1 MTDEFSNDDYTMH
14 NTPTLH
20 HAAVAIANELRW
32 LRKSLHDQ
40 EGTTP
45 GDLLEEIGSA
55 VAALQPMQEREA
67 IHTPWRQNAPT
78 G

>member
-1 MTDEFSNDDYTMH
+1 MTDEFSNDDYTIN

-40 EGTTP
+40 EGATP

-55 VAALQPMQEREA
+55 VAALQTTR
-67 IHTPWRQNAPT
+67 TD
-78 G
+78 